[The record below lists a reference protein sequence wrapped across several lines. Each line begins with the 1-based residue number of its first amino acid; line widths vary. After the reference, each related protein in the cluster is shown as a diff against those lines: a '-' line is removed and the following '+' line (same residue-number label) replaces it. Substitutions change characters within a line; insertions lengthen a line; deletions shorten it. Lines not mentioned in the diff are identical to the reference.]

1 MYFLILFFIFGCQS
15 NENILNETTG
25 QKKYEEDTTL
35 VSETEKPLFCNDLI
49 AVGAER
55 SEEYL
60 PLLYDKKIAL
70 VANQSSRKDTSHLVD
85 FLLESDIDVIKVFSP
100 EHGFRGEADA
110 GEKVNSEMDAKT
122 GLPIVSLYGKH
133 KKPTSND
140 LSNVDAI
147 VFDLQ
152 DVGVRFYTY
161 VSTMTYVMEAAAEN
175 GIQMIILDRPN
186 PNGHYVD
193 GPMLK
198 EGYSSFIGMHQVPV
212 VHGMTLGEYAQMLN
226 GEGWLEA
233 GVKCDLTV
241 ITVANYTHKDF
252 YEVPI
257 KPSPNLP
264 NAKSIYW
271 YPSLCFFEGTKV
283 SIGRGTETP
292 FQIVGHPDYEVDVLD
307 DLYSFKPMPN
317 DGSKHPKLEGE
328 TCYGY
333 DLSQIEIREL
343 QEMDSLNLEY
353 LFDFFIQLGAKKDFF
368 LENNF
373 IDLLYG
379 SNELRLKMLEGVSLK
394 EIRDSWQEELE
405 QFRAIRSKYL
415 LYEDFE

>member
-25 QKKYEEDTTL
+25 QQKYEEDTTL

-60 PLLYDKKIAL
+60 PLLNDKKIAL

-333 DLSQIEIREL
+333 DLSQIEIKEL
-343 QEMDSLNLEY
+343 QEMDSLNLKY
-353 LFDFFIQLGAKKDFF
+353 LFDFYGKLGAKKDFF

>member
-110 GEKVNSEMDAKT
+110 GEKVNSERDAKT

-233 GVKCDLTV
+233 GLKCELTV

-333 DLSQIEIREL
+333 DLSQIEIKEL
-343 QEMDSLNLEY
+343 QEMDSLNLKY
-353 LFDFFIQLGAKKDFF
+353 LFDFYGKLGAKKDFF